1 MSTARSVR
9 NKVAV
14 VGVGYSDIERRSQ
27 RSVAALTRDALH
39 AALAD
44 AGITAAEV
52 DGLATYPESPVFGN
66 PRQDGIDMV
75 SCGLAAR
82 ILGIGDRLRWFSD
95 AEPLIP
101 VAFVEAVNAVA
112 ARACDYAVVYRAMHN
127 PDQGGGYNAFTHEFA
142 VGKRQWMAPFGVHR
156 GYQFYGQS
164 YRRYMDLYGARPEHM
179 ATLIVNNRV
188 NAAKNDKAYFRNQLV
203 TREDYVNSRLL
214 TDAVRL
220 LDCDL
225 PVDGAAALVLTSA
238 ERARDHAHRAYVAG
252 YGMYPWEPR
261 TLGPAFDELWA
272 CGKAL
277 SDAAWASSGL
287 GPKDVG
293 SLQLYDGY
301 SYFVYWWLEALGFCA
316 KGEAWQFIQD
326 GRIALDGEAP
336 VNTFGGQ
343 LAEGRMHGIGHFAE
357 GARQAMGTAGAR
369 QTGRKKA
376 ALVGCGPLG
385 LGSGVFLFTPEP
397 V

>member
-1 MSTARSVR
+1 MTVR
-9 NKVAV
+9 NRVAV
-14 VGVGYSDIERRSQ
+14 VGVGYSDIERRSS
-27 RSVAALTRDALH
+27 RTVAALTRDALN

-44 AGITAAEV
+44 AGITAADV
-52 DGLATYPESPVFGN
+52 DGLATYPEIPVFGN
-66 PRQDGIDMV
+66 AQQDGIDMV
-75 SCGLAAR
+75 SCGLASR
-82 ILGIGDRLRWFSD
+82 MLGIGPRLRWFCD

-101 VAFVEAVNAVA
+101 MAFVEAVNAVA
-112 ARACDYAVVYRAMHN
+112 AGACNYAVVFRAMHN
-127 PDQGGGYNAFTHEFA
+127 PDKGGGYNAFTHDVA
-142 VGKRQWMAPFGVHR
+142 PGKRQWTAPFGVHR

-188 NAAKNDKAYFRNQLV
+188 NAALNERAYFRNQLL
-203 TREDYVNSRLL
+203 TPEDYVHSRLL

-238 ERARDHAHRAYVAG
+238 ERAREHAHPAYMAG
-252 YGMYPWEPR
+252 YGMYAGEPR
-261 TLGPAFDELWA
+261 TLGPAFDELWD
-272 CGKAL
+272 CGRAL
-277 SDAAWASSGL
+277 SDAAWTSSGL
-287 GPKDVG
+287 SPRDVG

-301 SYFVYWWLEALGFCA
+301 SYFVYWWLEALGFCGR
-316 KGEAWQFIQD
+316 GEAWQFIQD
-326 GRIALDGEAP
+326 GRIALAGEAP

-357 GARQAMGTAGAR
+357 AARQAMGTAGAR
-369 QTGRKKA
+369 QIKGGKA

-385 LGSGVFLFTPEP
+385 LGSAVFLFTPQP